1 MSNVL
6 CTLPSPPFRRENEQQ
21 VEGGME
27 SGTGR
32 EGGGELTSNW
42 PNGPL
47 ALLVACRRRR
57 EGAREGGR
65 EPRKSFG
72 LLASYVMLKL
82 HARRATAATVHSSG
96 CCCTIVRSPIP
107 FLPPLVPPLSISVKE
122 SPSLLSLSIL
132 LPDSLPSGA
141 AGIFTARGK
150 GEGAG

>member
-1 MSNVL
+1 
-6 CTLPSPPFRRENEQQ
+6 
-21 VEGGME
+21 ME

-82 HARRATAATVHSSG
+82 HARRAAAATVHSSG
-96 CCCTIVRSPIP
+96 CCCTIVPPPIP
-107 FLPPLVPPLSISVKE
+107 FLPLPVSPPLVPPLSISVKE